1 MTSEAQSHFSRL
13 QKEIFSVSGESDFE
27 RLALEIFQLQVAH
40 VPIYKNYAEHLNVV
54 PASVTKFADIPF
66 LPIEFF
72 KTHEVVADGFNA
84 ELEFLSSGTTGQQ
97 SHHFVASAELYRQS
111 LLKGFAHRWG
121 RAGDFCFLCLLPSYL
136 ERGNSSLVWMCNE
149 LVGLSNQKESGFYL
163 DQLEELAQTIGDLEQ
178 RKIPAIL
185 FGVTF
190 ALLDL
195 ADLLKIEL
203 KTTSIIETGG
213 MKGRGKE
220 LTRLELHNRLQ
231 ASFGSQPIQSEY
243 GMTELLSQAYT
254 DENGLFR
261 CPPWMKIS
269 IRDVRDPFALA
280 ASGKTG
286 GVDVVDLANL
296 YSCSFISTRD
306 LGRMHDSGSFEIM
319 GRFDNS
325 DVRGC
330 SLMTV
335 D

>member
-13 QKEIFSVSGESDFE
+13 QKEIFSVNGQSDFE
-27 RLALEIFQLQVAH
+27 RLALEVFQLQVIH

-54 PASVTKFADIPF
+54 PSNVTKFVDIPF

-72 KTHEVVADGFNA
+72 KSHEVMVDGVDA

-97 SHHFVASAELYRQS
+97 SRHFVASTDLYRQS
-111 LLKGFAHRWG
+111 LLKGFTHRWG
-121 RAGDFCFLCLLPSYL
+121 AVKDFCLLCLLPSYL

-149 LVGLSNQKESGFYL
+149 LVGLSKQKESGFYL
-163 DQLEELAQTIGDLEQ
+163 DQLEELAETIRDLER
-178 RKIPAIL
+178 RKIPTIL

-195 ADLLKIEL
+195 ANLLKIEL

-213 MKGRGKE
+213 MKGKGKE
-220 LTRLELHNRLQ
+220 LTRLELHDRLQ
-231 ASFGSQPIQSEY
+231 DSFGSQPIQSEY

-254 DENGLFR
+254 DEKGLFR
-261 CPPWMKIS
+261 CPPWMRIS

-286 GVDVVDLANL
+286 GVNVVDLANL

-306 LGRMHDSGSFEIM
+306 LGRMHDAGSFEIM

-325 DVRGC
+325 DLRGC
-330 SLMTV
+330 SLMIV